1 MLDLISA
8 YENYL
13 VNVKQASGNT
23 TVSYLRDIRQFAG
36 WLRDTEEA
44 ELVDATQQNIA
55 DYLHQLSAQGRS
67 APPFPA
73 LWPSLKNFFCVF
85 GVLRLSAGNAGA
97 ACTCRTWR
105 EKASPDSNRAGGR
118 AALVS
123 ARLRGRKGY
132 RDRAMLE
139 VMYATG
145 LRVSELIGLNVED
158 VSLDGCFVKC
168 GGKKTRLVPM
178 YPGAVKALSNYMREV
193 RPAWWRPPE
202 NRPCL

>member
-67 APPFPA
+67 CATISRSLA
-73 LWPSLKNFFCVF
+73 SLKNFF
-85 GVLRLSAGNAGA
+85 A
-97 ACTCRTWR
+97 
-105 EKASPDSNRAGGR
+105 
-118 AALVS
+118 
-123 ARLRGRKGY
+123 
-132 RDRAMLE
+132 
-139 VMYATG
+139 
-145 LRVSELIGLNVED
+145 
-158 VSLDGCFVKC
+158 
-168 GGKKTRLVPM
+168 
-178 YPGAVKALSNYMREV
+178 
-193 RPAWWRPPE
+193 
-202 NRPCL
+202 

>member
-67 APPFPA
+67 CATISRSLA
-73 LWPSLKNFFCVF
+73 SLKNFF
-85 GVLRLSAGNAGA
+85 AY
-97 ACTCRTWR
+97 
-105 EKASPDSNRAGGR
+105 
-118 AALVS
+118 LVS
-123 ARLRGRKGY
+123 SGFLRETPVQHVHVERGEKKLPQILTGREVELLLSQPACVDAKGY

-145 LRVSELIGLNVED
+145 LRSAS
-158 VSLDGCFVKC
+158 SLASMWK
-168 GGKKTRLVPM
+168 M
-178 YPGAVKALSNYMREV
+178 
-193 RPAWWRPPE
+193 
-202 NRPCL
+202 